1 MFKIITLLGTRPEII
16 KMSSVISKLNKN
28 FNHVVVHSGQNYDYE
43 LNKIF
48 FKDLNIKKPK
58 HFLNVADKNLSKTI
72 GNIIYKFDKILEK
85 EKPDAIVIY
94 GDTNTSLGI
103 IPAKRKKIPIFHL
116 EAGNRCFDERVPEE
130 LNRKI
135 ADHLSD
141 INMVI
146 SDHARNNLIREGIKP
161 ETIFKIG
168 SNMKEVIE
176 KNQKKIF
183 NSKIL
188 NKLKLIKNEY
198 FLISLHR
205 EENVD
210 TEEKLSNIIKGL
222 YEIRKKYGS
231 KKIIVS
237 LHPRTRNRMKKFKI
251 SKNNKISYLKPFC
264 FSDYINLQINAFC
277 TISDSGTIFEE
288 SSILKIPSVTIRSAN
303 ERPEGM
309 ENGVVVQSD
318 GNFKNLLNSIKIS
331 VNNFDKKSFTVSD
344 YNFDNVSDKVVK
356 IISSHITYVNEK
368 VWFNNHN

>member
-16 KMSSVISKLNKN
+16 KMSSVISKLNQN
-28 FNHVVVHSGQNYDYE
+28 FKHVVIHSGQNYDYE

-48 FKDLNIKKPK
+48 FKDLDIEKPK
-58 HFLNVADKNLSKTI
+58 YFLNVADKNLSKTI

-94 GDTNTSLGI
+94 GDTNTALGI
-103 IPAKRKKIPIFHL
+103 IPAKRRKIPIFHL
-116 EAGNRCFDERVPEE
+116 EAGNRCFDQRVPEE
-130 LNRKI
+130 QNRKI

-176 KNQKKIF
+176 KNKKKILS
-183 NSKIL
+183 SKIL
-188 NKLKLIKNEY
+188 NKLKLNKNKY

-210 TEEKLSNIIKGL
+210 TEKKLGNIINGL
-222 YEIRKKYGS
+222 SEIQKKYIS

-237 LHPRTRNRMKKFKI
+237 LHPRTKNRMKKFKI
-251 SKNNKISYLKPFC
+251 SQNNKVHYLKPFS
-264 FSDYINLQINAFC
+264 FSDYINLQLNAFC

-288 SSILKIPSVTIRSAN
+288 SAILKIPSVTIRNAN

-309 ENGVVVQSD
+309 ENGIVVQSD
-318 GNFKNLLNSIKIS
+318 TNTKNLLSAIRIA
-331 VNNFDKKSFTVSD
+331 VNNFDKNNYNVDD
-344 YNFDNVSDKVVK
+344 YNVKNVSDKVIK
-356 IISSHITYVNEK
+356 IISSHISYVNEK
-368 VWFNNHN
+368 VWFKT

>member
-48 FKDLNIKKPK
+48 FEDLDIKKPK
-58 HFLNVADKNLSKTI
+58 HFLNVADKSLSKTI

-176 KNQKKIF
+176 KNKKKIL

-188 NKLKLIKNEY
+188 NKLRLIKNKY

-210 TEEKLSNIIKGL
+210 TEKKLSNIIRGL
-222 YEIRKKYGS
+222 SEIQKKYKT

-237 LHPRTRNRMKKFKI
+237 LHPRTKNRMKKFKI

-264 FSDYINLQINAFC
+264 FSDYINLQLNAFC

-318 GNFKNLLNSIKIS
+318 ANYKNLLNAIKIS
-331 VNNFDKKSFTVSD
+331 VNNFDNKNFNVND

-356 IISSHITYVNEK
+356 IISSHISYVNEK